1 MKSKI
6 IKLLNSKINPEY
18 KAKLEY
24 DEYAD
29 LNYIL
34 IEDEENSDIL
44 DCFVLDYIIKGI
56 RTEDEKLIVNIIEN
70 SFAYKLLKD

>member
-6 IKLLNSKINPEY
+6 IKLLNSKIKPEY
-18 KAKLEY
+18 KATLVH
-24 DEYAD
+24 DELID

-34 IEDEENSDIL
+34 IEDSENSEIL